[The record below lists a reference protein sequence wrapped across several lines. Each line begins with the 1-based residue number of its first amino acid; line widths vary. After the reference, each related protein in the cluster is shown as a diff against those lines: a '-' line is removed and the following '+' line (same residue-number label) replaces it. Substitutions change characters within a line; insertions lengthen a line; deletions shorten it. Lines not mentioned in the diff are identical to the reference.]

1 MARLNNKR
9 IVLGI
14 TGGIAA
20 YKSAILLRL
29 LRQEGADVQVICT
42 EQAASFIGIKTLAA
56 LSGNPVLQ
64 EFSDAQT
71 GAWNNHVE
79 LGNDADLFIIAPLTA
94 HTIAKM
100 AQGQCDNLLTAV
112 YLSAR
117 CPVMIAPAM
126 DLDMYAH
133 PSVQRNMQC
142 LRADGCLVVGPEDG
156 ALASGLSGLGRMSEP
171 EAILEAVCAH
181 FNNKLM
187 LLKGRHVMVSAGPTY
202 EAIDPVRFISNHS
215 SGKMGYA
222 LAAFC
227 ASQGAAVTLISG
239 PVHLPCP
246 SGVQRIMVKSA
257 AEMHQACMDNCPAQ
271 DYIFMAAAVA
281 DFTPAEPAEGKIK
294 KNHASG
300 QLLLKPTRDILADMG
315 AVKLPKQTLVGFALE
330 TETGTAQALDKL
342 HRKNC
347 DYLVLNSLQHHGAGF
362 GGDTNQVTIFARDG
376 RKKDLPLA
384 SKTEIAQS
392 IVEWICLNS

>member
-20 YKSAILLRL
+20 YKSATLLRL

-42 EQAASFIGIKTLAA
+42 EQASSFIGIKTLAA
-56 LSGNPVLQ
+56 LSGKGVLL
-64 EFSDAQT
+64 EFSDAET
-71 GAWNNHVE
+71 GAWNNHVA
-79 LGNDADLFIIAPLTA
+79 LGSESDLLLIAPLTA
-94 HTIAKM
+94 QSMAKM
-100 AQGQCDNLLTAV
+100 AQGFCDNLLSAV

-133 PSVQRNMQC
+133 PAVQRNVQH
-142 LRADGCLVVGPEDG
+142 LRSDGCQLIGPEYG
-156 ALASGLSGLGRMSEP
+156 ALASGMTGLGRMSEP

-181 FNNKLM
+181 FNQASKH
-187 LLKGRHVMVSAGPTY
+187 LKGRHVMISAGPTY

-222 LAAFC
+222 LAEVC
-227 ASQGAAVTLISG
+227 ASLGAAVTLISG

-246 SGVQRIMVKSA
+246 AGVQRIMVKSA
-257 AEMHQACMDNCPAQ
+257 AEMHEACMSHRATQ
-271 DYIFMAAAVA
+271 DFLFMAAAVA
-281 DFTPAEPAEGKIK
+281 DFTPAQPADGKIK
-294 KNHASG
+294 KHQAPDH
-300 QLLLKPTRDILADMG
+300 LILKPTRDILADLG
-315 AVKLPKQTLVGFALE
+315 AEKSPGQTLIGFALE
-330 TETGTAQALDKL
+330 TEEGTEQALDKL
-342 HRKNC
+342 KRKNC
-347 DYLVLNSLQHHGAGF
+347 DFLVLNSLQHQGAGF
-362 GGDTNQVTIFARDG
+362 GGDTNQVSIFAKDG
-376 RKKDLPLA
+376 SRKELPLA

>member
-20 YKSAILLRL
+20 YKSATLLRL

-42 EQAASFIGIKTLAA
+42 EQASSFIGIKTLSA
-56 LSGNPVLQ
+56 LSGKPVLKD
-64 EFSDAQT
+64 FSDAET

-79 LGNDADLFIIAPLTA
+79 LGNQSDLLLIAPLTA
-94 HTIAKM
+94 QSMAKI
-100 AQGQCDNLLTAV
+100 AQGFCDNLLSAV

-117 CPVMIAPAM
+117 CPVMVAPAM

-133 PSVQRNMQC
+133 PAVQRNIQC
-142 LRADGCLVVGPEDG
+142 LRADGCQVIGPEYG

-181 FNNKLM
+181 FNTTAKHM
-187 LLKGRHVMVSAGPTY
+187 QGRHVMVSAGPTY

-222 LAAFC
+222 LAEVC
-227 ASQGAAVTLISG
+227 ASQGATVTLISG
-239 PVHLPCP
+239 PVHLACP
-246 SGVQRIMVKSA
+246 AGVQRIMVKSA
-257 AEMHQACMDNCPAQ
+257 AEMHEACMLHRATQ
-271 DYIFMAAAVA
+271 DFIFMAAAVA
-281 DFTPAEPAEGKIK
+281 DFTPAQPAEGKIK
-294 KNHASG
+294 KHQAPE
-300 QLLLKPTRDILADMG
+300 QLSLKPTRDILADMG
-315 AVKLPKQTLVGFALE
+315 AVKSKDQTLVGFALE
-330 TETGTAQALDKL
+330 TDSGTEQALDKL

-347 DYLVLNSLQHHGAGF
+347 DYLVLNSLEHPGAGF
-362 GGDTNQVTIFARDG
+362 GGDTNQVSIFAKDG
-376 RKKDLPLA
+376 RKMELPLA